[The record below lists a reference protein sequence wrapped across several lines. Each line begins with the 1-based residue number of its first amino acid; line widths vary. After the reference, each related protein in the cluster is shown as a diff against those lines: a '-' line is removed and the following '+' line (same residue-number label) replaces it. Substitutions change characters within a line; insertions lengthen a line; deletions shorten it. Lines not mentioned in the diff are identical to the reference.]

1 MGGFIEK
8 EWLETHR
15 GELERLR
22 GVADELDTIAA
33 VAQNYGNGDVD
44 EAEVLASRVDDENEG
59 GEETD
64 GRRLQPKHHRR
75 RILRHWRNWRNE
87 RDGFGDVDG
96 GADIGGISPGDD
108 DFDVFLVSD
117 EHFFSVD
124 EDDLSVDNG
133 RNALENDGEGE
144 RRGEWVGVA

>member
-1 MGGFIEK
+1 M
-8 EWLETHR
+8 
-15 GELERLR
+15 
-22 GVADELDTIAA
+22 
-33 VAQNYGNGDVD
+33 
-44 EAEVLASRVDDENEG
+44 
-59 GEETD
+59 
-64 GRRLQPKHHRR
+64 
-75 RILRHWRNWRNE
+75 RHWRNWRNE

-108 DFDVFLVSD
+108 NFDVFLVSD

>member
-64 GRRLQPKHHRR
+64 GR
-75 RILRHWRNWRNE
+75 
-87 RDGFGDVDG
+87 
-96 GADIGGISPGDD
+96 
-108 DFDVFLVSD
+108 
-117 EHFFSVD
+117 
-124 EDDLSVDNG
+124 
-133 RNALENDGEGE
+133 
-144 RRGEWVGVA
+144 

>member
-22 GVADELDTIAA
+22 GVTDELDTIAA

-44 EAEVLASRVDDENEG
+44 EAEVLASRVDDETEG

-64 GRRLQPKHHRR
+64 GR
-75 RILRHWRNWRNE
+75 
-87 RDGFGDVDG
+87 
-96 GADIGGISPGDD
+96 
-108 DFDVFLVSD
+108 
-117 EHFFSVD
+117 
-124 EDDLSVDNG
+124 
-133 RNALENDGEGE
+133 
-144 RRGEWVGVA
+144 